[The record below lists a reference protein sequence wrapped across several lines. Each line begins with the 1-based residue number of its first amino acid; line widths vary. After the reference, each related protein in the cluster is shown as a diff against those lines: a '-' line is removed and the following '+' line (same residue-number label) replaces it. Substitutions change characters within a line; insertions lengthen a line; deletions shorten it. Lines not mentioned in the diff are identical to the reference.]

1 MEELRRPEVVLVR
14 SSLPPRVVEE
24 VPAELPA
31 RRWPLIGGV
40 ALALLVAGSSHPAP
54 PPSPAPT
61 VSAMLVPQPAGL
73 TLSQSGV
80 LVLPLEL
87 RNAGPLLEVTEARAY
102 AEPVLDDAVVQAPA
116 EVRAR
121 GLRRFVALVAPD
133 CRLLR
138 PGSPIEFR
146 ATVRLRVQV
155 ERASRDLVLDVGA
168 VPGVRETVT
177 GLCG

>member
-1 MEELRRPEVVLVR
+1 MEELPRPEVTLVR
-14 SSLPPRVVEE
+14 SSLPPVLAEE
-24 VPAELPA
+24 RAPAQPS
-31 RRWPLIGGV
+31 RRWPLLGLV
-40 ALALLVAGSSHPAP
+40 ALALLAAGT
-54 PPSPAPT
+54 PSPAEPPPPP
-61 VSAMLVPQPAGL
+61 VLSAMLVPQPGGL

-80 LVLPLEL
+80 LVLPFEL
-87 RNAGPLLEVTEARAY
+87 RNPGPALEVTEAQAY
-102 AEPVLDDAVVQAPA
+102 AEPVRDDAVVQAPPG
-116 EVRAR
+116 VRAS
-121 GLRRFVALVAPD
+121 GLRRFVALVTPD

-155 ERASRDLVLDVGA
+155 DRSSEDLVVDVAA